1 MIFGFY
7 LILCNFILLLNVDFI
22 FNIFGVFIDS
32 FFLYPWFFSI
42 FFLKDTNSLDS
53 AFALF
58 YLTFVSFD
66 FWFIVSIFG
75 GCLESKLILFRVKDF
90 WCGILV
96 KKLRKEFIKI
106 IEKAWLNCPA
116 SIVCLGSPNY
126 YYFYITNQETKP
138 KFFSIK

>member
-1 MIFGFY
+1 MLLFGS
-7 LILCNFILLLNVDFI
+7 LHFILLLKVDFI

-32 FFLYPWFFSI
+32 FFLYSWFFSI
-42 FFLKDTNSLDS
+42 VFWKYTNSLDS
-53 AFALF
+53 AVVLF
-58 YLTFVSFD
+58 YLTFVSFA

-75 GCLESKLILFRVKDF
+75 DCLESKLIKDF

-106 IEKAWLNCPA
+106 FAKAWLNYPA

-126 YYFYITNQETKP
+126 YYFYITYQETKP
-138 KFFSIK
+138 KFFSIN